1 MGMFT
6 AACVIAVYINRL
18 ILHGLP
24 PPAAAN
30 SVWVVLGPVGQGA
43 NAIMLLGRHTGMLQ
57 CSGYLCRGHELLD
70 LDQFDEA
77 TCLCP
82 GSPALLDPI
91 QSFGHIMPG
100 VSLMIGLFLWGF
112 GVWVYFLASS
122 TSFHHSSLSSRLG
135 LGGGTGIPFAPNWW
149 GVVFPMVTLTM
160 STYQIHTD
168 TEWRFFKVVGRV
180 LAAILTLTACYI
192 HALTIKHAVTPK
204 FWHGFH
210 PKQT

>member
-1 MGMFT
+1 M
-6 AACVIAVYINRL
+6 Y
-18 ILHGLP
+18 
-24 PPAAAN
+24 
-30 SVWVVLGPVGQGA
+30 VVLLY
-43 NAIMLLGRHTGMLQ
+43 IHLHHR
-57 CSGYLCRGHELLD
+57 
-70 LDQFDEA
+70 
-77 TCLCP
+77 
-82 GSPALLDPI
+82 PI
-91 QSFGHIMPG
+91 P
-100 VSLMIGLFLWGF
+100 
-112 GVWVYFLASS
+112 
-122 TSFHHSSLSSRLG
+122 
-135 LGGGTGIPFAPNWW
+135 PW

>member
-1 MGMFT
+1 M
-6 AACVIAVYINRL
+6 
-18 ILHGLP
+18 
-24 PPAAAN
+24 
-30 SVWVVLGPVGQGA
+30 
-43 NAIMLLGRHTGMLQ
+43 
-57 CSGYLCRGHELLD
+57 
-70 LDQFDEA
+70 
-77 TCLCP
+77 
-82 GSPALLDPI
+82 
-91 QSFGHIMPG
+91 
-100 VSLMIGLFLWGF
+100 
-112 GVWVYFLASS
+112 
-122 TSFHHSSLSSRLG
+122 SSRLG

-168 TEWRFFKVVGRV
+168 TEWRFFKIIGRI

>member
-1 MGMFT
+1 M
-6 AACVIAVYINRL
+6 IAVYINRL

-91 QSFGHIMPG
+91 QSFGHVMPG
-100 VSLMIGLFLWGF
+100 VSLAIGLFLWGF
-112 GVWVYFLASS
+112 GLCGNQMS
-122 TSFHHSSLSSRLG
+122 G
-135 LGGGTGIPFAPNWW
+135 APR
-149 GVVFPMVTLTM
+149 PA
-160 STYQIHTD
+160 
-168 TEWRFFKVVGRV
+168 R
-180 LAAILTLTACYI
+180 
-192 HALTIKHAVTPK
+192 
-204 FWHGFH
+204 
-210 PKQT
+210 

>member
-1 MGMFT
+1 M
-6 AACVIAVYINRL
+6 
-18 ILHGLP
+18 
-24 PPAAAN
+24 
-30 SVWVVLGPVGQGA
+30 GPVGQGA

-70 LDQFDEA
+70 LEQFDEA

-168 TEWRFFKVVGRV
+168 TEWRFFKIIGRV

>member
-1 MGMFT
+1 MRASAESGNLKSVGGLGAILANLGFT
-6 AACVIAVYINRL
+6 
-18 ILHGLP
+18 
-24 PPAAAN
+24 
-30 SVWVVLGPVGQGA
+30 
-43 NAIMLLGRHTGMLQ
+43 
-57 CSGYLCRGHELLD
+57 
-70 LDQFDEA
+70 
-77 TCLCP
+77 
-82 GSPALLDPI
+82 
-91 QSFGHIMPG
+91 
-100 VSLMIGLFLWGF
+100 LMIGLFLWGF

-204 FWHGFH
+204 FWLGFH

>member
-1 MGMFT
+1 MAWRFT
-6 AACVIAVYINRL
+6 
-18 ILHGLP
+18 
-24 PPAAAN
+24 
-30 SVWVVLGPVGQGA
+30 
-43 NAIMLLGRHTGMLQ
+43 NAIFH
-57 CSGYLCRGHELLD
+57 
-70 LDQFDEA
+70 A
-77 TCLCP
+77 
-82 GSPALLDPI
+82 
-91 QSFGHIMPG
+91 
-100 VSLMIGLFLWGF
+100 GF

>member
-1 MGMFT
+1 
-6 AACVIAVYINRL
+6 
-18 ILHGLP
+18 
-24 PPAAAN
+24 
-30 SVWVVLGPVGQGA
+30 
-43 NAIMLLGRHTGMLQ
+43 MLQ

-70 LDQFDEA
+70 LAQFDEA

>member
-1 MGMFT
+1 MST
-6 AACVIAVYINRL
+6 TPDEKKEAAVEGDLTWSGVRL
-18 ILHGLP
+18 CG
-24 PPAAAN
+24 
-30 SVWVVLGPVGQGA
+30 
-43 NAIMLLGRHTGMLQ
+43 
-57 CSGYLCRGHELLD
+57 
-70 LDQFDEA
+70 
-77 TCLCP
+77 
-82 GSPALLDPI
+82 
-91 QSFGHIMPG
+91 
-100 VSLMIGLFLWGF
+100 
-112 GVWVYFLASS
+112 WVYFLASS

-180 LAAILTLTACYI
+180 LAAVLTLTACYI
-192 HALTIKHAVTPK
+192 HALTVKHAVTPK